1 MLEVNT
7 ALFAILTPKWKV
19 EDVYTL
25 CISNQ
30 HIMVCWFP
38 QDIFSMSSDV
48 LHFSRKK
55 GWAFQL
61 SQPEPPV
68 KCCYEKLQTCAGPP
82 GLAFEIKARSEM
94 KEQLVVKNPTFKT
107 HMTFHYTDWLM
118 GILIMV
124 YYNHIYNW
132 VVTSPIYPKRT
143 VALKQWEKYPPPTKK
158 HEKNLPSSKLKL
170 LGKPLTHTHK
180 PTRGVPCWA
189 FIQPGVPQVVIATWA
204 SWWLNHPTEHM
215 RKSNWI
221 ISTHV
226 RGNKKIKTTN
236 TSSRDL
242 DSSICN
248 ETKSVYD
255 YVYVFSIH
263 MRW

>member
-1 MLEVNT
+1 MRGSKSAHRMLEVNT

-143 VALKQWEKYPPPTKK
+143 VALKQWEKYPPQQKNTKK
-158 HEKNLPSSKLKL
+158 ICQVPSWSYLGNPSHTQTHSRRPL
-170 LGKPLTHTHK
+170 LGLH
-180 PTRGVPCWA
+180 
-189 FIQPGVPQVVIATWA
+189 
-204 SWWLNHPTEHM
+204 
-215 RKSNWI
+215 
-221 ISTHV
+221 ST
-226 RGNKKIKTTN
+226 G
-236 TSSRDL
+236 SSTGSYRNL
-242 DSSICN
+242 G
-248 ETKSVYD
+248 
-255 YVYVFSIH
+255 
-263 MRW
+263 